1 MQLRE
6 TDNAG
11 VGEINR
17 IYCNITDCT
26 SYIKIANDTCRAV
39 MGSNSTSGFFQN
51 VELKEHII
59 VLELKAVLFE
69 LKSLARNI

>member
-1 MQLRE
+1 
-6 TDNAG
+6 
-11 VGEINR
+11 
-17 IYCNITDCT
+17 
-26 SYIKIANDTCRAV
+26 